1 MLMRSDRYEKKKKKG
16 KWKSVLLILL
26 LLIAGTLGY
35 SYFQFKQGVSQTEGE
50 ANIQTEEFEFNG
62 EKDKYGG
69 TNILILGSDARG
81 EEKSRADT
89 IMVAQY
95 HPEKG
100 TYKLISFMRDMYV
113 DIPGHGQNRI
123 NSALAYG
130 GPELL
135 RQTLKENFDIDIKYY
150 SIIDF
155 EGFVHLIDE
164 AFPRGVEID
173 VEKRMSANIGVTLE
187 PGLQRLD
194 GEHLLGYVRFRQ
206 DAVGDFGRVERQQ
219 KVMKEVASQF
229 TSLQTITKLPKL
241 IGVVTPFVN
250 TNMNTGDIL
259 YIGKDFLSKD
269 NRDVETLR
277 VPVDGTFENERING
291 AEVLGIDKEANK
303 AAIHEFLSK

>member
-1 MLMRSDRYEKKKKKG
+1 MRSDRYEKKKKKG

>member
-1 MLMRSDRYEKKKKKG
+1 MRSDRYEKKKKKG

-35 SYFQFKQGVSQTEGE
+35 SYFQFKQGVSQTEGD

-135 RQTLKENFDIDIKYY
+135 RQTIKENFDIDIKYY

-194 GEHLLGYVRFRQ
+194 GKHLLGYVRFRQ

-269 NRDVETLR
+269 NRNVETLR

>member
-1 MLMRSDRYEKKKKKG
+1 MRSDRYEKKKKKG

-269 NRDVETLR
+269 NRNVETLR

>member
-1 MLMRSDRYEKKKKKG
+1 
-16 KWKSVLLILL
+16 
-26 LLIAGTLGY
+26 
-35 SYFQFKQGVSQTEGE
+35 
-50 ANIQTEEFEFNG
+50 
-62 EKDKYGG
+62 
-69 TNILILGSDARG
+69 
-81 EEKSRADT
+81 
-89 IMVAQY
+89 
-95 HPEKG
+95 
-100 TYKLISFMRDMYV
+100 MRDMYV

-135 RQTLKENFDIDIKYY
+135 RQTIKENFDIDIKYY
-150 SIIDF
+150 SIVDF

-219 KVMKEVASQF
+219 KVMKEVAGQF

-250 TNMNTGDIL
+250 TNMDTGDIL

-269 NRDVETLR
+269 NRNVETLR
-277 VPVDGTFENERING
+277 VPVDGTFENQRING
-291 AEVLGIDKEANK
+291 AAVLGIDKEANK

>member
-1 MLMRSDRYEKKKKKG
+1 MRSDRYEKKKKKG

-135 RQTLKENFDIDIKYY
+135 RQTIKENFDIDIKYY

-219 KVMKEVASQF
+219 KVMKEVANQF

-259 YIGKDFLSKD
+259 YIGKDFVSKD
-269 NRDVETLR
+269 NRNVETLR

>member
-1 MLMRSDRYEKKKKKG
+1 MRSDRYEKKKKKG

-150 SIIDF
+150 SIVDF

-259 YIGKDFLSKD
+259 YIGKDFVSKD
-269 NRDVETLR
+269 NRNVETLR
-277 VPVDGTFENERING
+277 VPVDGTFEN
-291 AEVLGIDKEANK
+291 
-303 AAIHEFLSK
+303 

>member
-1 MLMRSDRYEKKKKKG
+1 MRSDRYEKKKKKT
-16 KWKSVLLILL
+16 KWKSFLLILL

-62 EKDKYGG
+62 AKDKYGG

-135 RQTLKENFDIDIKYY
+135 RQTLKENFDLDIKYY
-150 SIIDF
+150 SIVDF

-173 VEKRMSANIGVTLE
+173 VEKE
-187 PGLQRLD
+187 C
-194 GEHLLGYVRFRQ
+194 
-206 DAVGDFGRVERQQ
+206 
-219 KVMKEVASQF
+219 
-229 TSLQTITKLPKL
+229 LP
-241 IGVVTPFVN
+241 ISV
-250 TNMNTGDIL
+250 
-259 YIGKDFLSKD
+259 
-269 NRDVETLR
+269 
-277 VPVDGTFENERING
+277 
-291 AEVLGIDKEANK
+291 
-303 AAIHEFLSK
+303 

>member
-269 NRDVETLR
+269 NRNVETLR